1 MSLTLGK
8 RGEGDMVPTYEERA
22 EQFRR
27 REVER
32 ARLAGLSAY
41 ILNEDGSVIR
51 FSPDGTRHLIVV
63 LGGCRQISPIECAM
77 SQQ

>member
-1 MSLTLGK
+1 MS
-8 RGEGDMVPTYEERA
+8 PTCDEKL

-32 ARLAGLSAY
+32 AQKAGLSAY

-51 FSPDGTRHLIVV
+51 IAPDGRLDLIVV
-63 LGGCRQISPIECAM
+63 QLG
-77 SQQ
+77 SQHAQAPGARSR